1 MAITIPSG
9 AKKTFEKV
17 LGAMGGEDY
26 SYYLFDVTKVEDDP
40 EKKVQVALK
49 VYVPLSERATAVH
62 NVQASLDGDELLAI
76 APIIELFIFLSLFS
90 FGILFANSTPSL
102 AVTGQKP

>member
-1 MAITIPSG
+1 MTITIPSG
-9 AKKTFEKV
+9 ARQTFEKV

-49 VYVPLSERATAVH
+49 VYVPLSERFTAVH
-62 NVQASLDGDELLAI
+62 NV
-76 APIIELFIFLSLFS
+76 
-90 FGILFANSTPSL
+90 
-102 AVTGQKP
+102 